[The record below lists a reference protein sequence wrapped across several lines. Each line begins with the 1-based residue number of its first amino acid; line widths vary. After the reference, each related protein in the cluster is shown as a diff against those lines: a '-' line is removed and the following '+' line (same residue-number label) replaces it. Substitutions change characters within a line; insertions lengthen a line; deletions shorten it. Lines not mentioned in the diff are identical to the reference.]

1 MIKTNKQ
8 TNKKHIGSTTAC
20 LCNFSFC
27 TFFFNV
33 SACEP
38 LGVANRNILPDA
50 RMSASAVYSSSYQP
64 YYGRLNEDRGA
75 KRWCPKVTDR
85 TDYLQVDMGA
95 VRYVCAVTTRGQ
107 RESSEWTTSYKLHL
121 SSDGVT
127 WNVYKENNVEKVIN

>member
-1 MIKTNKQ
+1 MVTPLLAPVIFLSVLFLK
-8 TNKKHIGSTTAC
+8 
-20 LCNFSFC
+20 
-27 TFFFNV
+27 NV

-50 RMSASAVYSSSYQP
+50 RMSANTVYSGNYQP

-75 KRWCPKVTDR
+75 KRWCPKGTSDR

-107 RESSEWTTSYKLHL
+107 KESGEWTTSYKLHL

-127 WNVYKENNVEKVIN
+127 WNVYKENNVEKVIKLN